1 METCL
6 SEQCSELK
14 TFNFSD
20 VSITN
25 NQMHTA
31 NITKLVTKKKK
42 NDFQENILKQILQSY
57 VQFHV
62 DSRLKNPPFL
72 GQG

>member
-1 METCL
+1 
-6 SEQCSELK
+6 
-14 TFNFSD
+14 
-20 VSITN
+20 
-25 NQMHTA
+25 MHTA
-31 NITKLVTKKKK
+31 NITKVVTKKKKK